1 MSWKTV
7 IVVLAALAIGFGV
20 LARIAT
26 RGGDPAPAPAQD
38 PARVTAPAAD

>member
-20 LARIAT
+20 LTRIAT

>member
-26 RGGDPAPAPAQD
+26 RGGDPAPAPAAD